1 MKKRKIFVFSKEDI
15 CFSGKRYFFGK
26 KKKDIFLRFGEKG
39 KEGAFSKDGGKKE
52 VFFLERKRK
61 RRVFFQG

>member
-1 MKKRKIFVFSKEDI
+1 MKKRKIFVFLEKDI
-15 CFSGKRYFFGK
+15 FLE